1 MKFAISS
8 VIFLSF
14 FFTTN
19 AQSNNKFIND
29 SLRNLR
35 SCDSIIIWEK
45 HRKLTMQ
52 DFRGK
57 PDYNSP
63 ANAIT
68 SFNIYY
74 LSSIDSPFTF
84 YCYSCFYKN
93 TSWIK
98 KEISDSLTMIHEQGH
113 FDLAEVYAKK
123 MCHKLRG
130 LSYNIATVDSIA
142 YAIYIETY
150 NEMNTMHDKYDF
162 ETKNLKKQIEW
173 NRSISA
179 LLSK

>member
-1 MKFAISS
+1 MKLAITV
-8 VIFLSF
+8 VIISSF
-14 FFTTN
+14 FFTTY
-19 AQSNNKFIND
+19 AQSDNKFIND
-29 SLRNLR
+29 SLKNLR
-35 SCDSIIIWEK
+35 LSDSIIIWEK
-45 HRKLTMQ
+45 DRKLTVH
-52 DFRGK
+52 DFRGE

-74 LSSIDSPFTF
+74 LSSMDSPFTF

-98 KEISDSLTMIHEQGH
+98 KEISDSLTIIHEQGH

-123 MCHKLRG
+123 MSHKLHN
-130 LSYNIATVDSIA
+130 LTYNITTVDSIA

-150 NEMNTMHDKYDF
+150 NEMIMMHDKYDF
-162 ETKNLKKQIEW
+162 ETKNLKKQNEW
-173 NRSISA
+173 NKRIRTM
-179 LLSK
+179 LTK